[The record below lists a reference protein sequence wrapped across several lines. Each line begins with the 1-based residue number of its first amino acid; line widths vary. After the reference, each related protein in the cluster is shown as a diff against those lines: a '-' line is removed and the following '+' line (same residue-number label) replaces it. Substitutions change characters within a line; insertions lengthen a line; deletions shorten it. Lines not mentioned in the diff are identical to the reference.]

1 MRRKKNEILKFF
13 FNFFVCILEIC
24 LTDTHTK
31 QIISFH
37 LMNMMNLFSQSHV
50 FPFQCSDTNIHIKMK
65 SSLTYL
71 LRWFPTSWMFTLFL
85 YSRRY
90 MHTSFEPPPLCWPS
104 CTICPRKT
112 HLARNRICFLFSTL
126 MTLQMFLG
134 TLPKVTPLNSKY
146 LPWRWSWAGALTR
159 QANLS

>member
-1 MRRKKNEILKFF
+1 MFDWHTYKADYFISLNEYDELVQSKSCISFSMLRHKHSHKNEILVDISSKMISY
-13 FNFFVCILEIC
+13 FV
-24 LTDTHTK
+24 
-31 QIISFH
+31 
-37 LMNMMNLFSQSHV
+37 NVHV
-50 FPFQCSDTNIHIKMK
+50 VLVLQKVHA
-65 SSLTYL
+65 
-71 LRWFPTSWMFTLFL
+71 
-85 YSRRY
+85 
-90 MHTSFEPPPLCWPS
+90 HQFEPPPLCWPS

>member
-1 MRRKKNEILKFF
+1 MS
-13 FNFFVCILEIC
+13 VYWQIC

-31 QIISFH
+31 QIIPFH
-37 LMNMMNLFSQSHV
+37 LMNMMNLFSQSL
-50 FPFQCSDTNIHIKMK
+50 NISFSMLRHKHSHKNEVLVDI
-65 SSLTYL
+65 SSKVISY
-71 LRWFPTSWMFTLFL
+71 FMNVHTSWMFTLFL

-90 MHTSFEPPPLCWPS
+90 MHTSFGPPPLCWPS

-112 HLARNRICFLFSTL
+112 HLARNRICFLLSTL

-146 LPWRWSWAGALTR
+146 LPWRWSLAGALTR